1 MRELKIED
9 SWVKVAEDHL
19 GDRCFAHKVF
29 GGEANKA
36 AYEGFTEALN
46 TLGLCWSVDD
56 DYNGRIWKPSDPDKE
71 DM

>member
-1 MRELKIED
+1 MRELKSDDYWI
-9 SWVKVAEDHL
+9 KTAEDHL
-19 GDRCFAHKVF
+19 GDRYFAYKIL

-56 DYNGRIWKPSDPDKE
+56 DYNGRIWKPSDTDKA